1 MVARTGLGA
10 YIVSTSLSKGLVRMK
25 ARLVKIGNSRGV
37 RIAKPVLEEA
47 GLTDEVEIRVRAG
60 AVVITPL
67 TRPRAGWAEAAARLA
82 QTKEARLL
90 DEPTPTWFDEEEWEW
105 D

>member
-1 MVARTGLGA
+1 MKTR
-10 YIVSTSLSKGLVRMK
+10 LVR
-25 ARLVKIGNSRGV
+25 IGNSRGV
-37 RIAKPVLEEA
+37 RIAKPLLEEA

-60 AVVITPL
+60 AVVITPR

-82 QTKEARLL
+82 KTKEAQLL
-90 DEPTPTWFDEEEWEW
+90 DEATPTRFDEEEWKW